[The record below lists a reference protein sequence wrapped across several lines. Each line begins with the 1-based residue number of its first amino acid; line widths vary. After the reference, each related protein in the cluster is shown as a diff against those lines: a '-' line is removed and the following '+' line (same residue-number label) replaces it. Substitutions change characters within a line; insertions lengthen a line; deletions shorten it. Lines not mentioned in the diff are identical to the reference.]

1 MRLQVKTT
9 DVNEDS
15 MNQKPKFSIVFF
27 EVNVNPL
34 SANPTKWSNTVK
46 QFVGNLS
53 NWRLKGSGLYIR
65 RRTL

>member
-1 MRLQVKTT
+1 MRPQVKTT

-46 QFVGNLS
+46 QFVGNLPRNCLS
-53 NWRLKGSGLYIR
+53 VFDDFCEIGA
-65 RRTL
+65 